1 MKLYK
6 IEIMVLDL
14 DQIGEQEI
22 KDVLENTKYPNRCIS
37 PEVKKIEVRD
47 IGEWH
52 DEHPMN
58 MTDKADAEYQRLF
71 APNAPHELPA
81 TKTL

>member
-14 DQIGEQEI
+14 DEIGEQEI
-22 KDVLENTKYPNRCIS
+22 KDVIENTNYPNRCIS

-52 DEHPMN
+52 DEHLMN
-58 MTDKADAEYQRLF
+58 MTDKADAEYHRLF
-71 APNAPHELPA
+71 APNDGSQRSGG
-81 TKTL
+81 